1 LKINKNILVITY
13 WSYRSSILQ
22 SYAMPYIGI
31 IKKNIGPAGKIFLFT
46 LSPKSETG
54 NDSNY
59 EIKQTFKQE
68 GIELVNFNYTPFGF
82 VMGLKLFYILFY
94 LVFLT
99 IKNKINFIHAW
110 CTPGGAIGY
119 IISTLTGKPLILD
132 SFEPHAES
140 MVETKT
146 WAKNGLAYKILFRLE
161 KLQLKRASTVICA
174 AKGMIDYSKKTYGII
189 KQQYYVKPAC
199 VDLELFSR
207 REKDFS
213 LIPGVDS
220 NAVICVYIGKFGDIY
235 LSQEVFDFFKVA
247 ASYWGKKFK
256 VLLLTNHSIEEV
268 TEFCRKSDLNP
279 NVITQHFV
287 DHKDV
292 PAYLS
297 LGDFGI
303 CPVRPVPTKKYCT
316 PIKNAEYWAMGM
328 PVVITK
334 DISTDSQLITEN
346 NIGYTLQSLDEKE
359 YLNAVKKIDELLVEK
374 QLPIKIRK
382 IAEVHRNYSI
392 AENIYRI
399 IYA

>member
-1 LKINKNILVITY
+1 VITY

-54 NDSNY
+54 YDSNY
-59 EIKQTFKQE
+59 EIKQAFKQD
-68 GIELVNFNYTPFGF
+68 GIELVNFNYTPFGL
-82 VMGLKLFYILFY
+82 VMGLKFFYILFFLIY
-94 LVFLT
+94 LT

-119 IISTLTGKPLILD
+119 IISVFTGKPLILD

-161 KLQLKRASTVICA
+161 KLQLKRASKVICA
-174 AKGMIDYSKKTYGII
+174 AKGMIDYSKETYGIV
-189 KQQYYVKPAC
+189 KPQYFVKPAC

-213 LIPGVDS
+213 LVPGI
-220 NAVICVYIGKFGDIY
+220 NANTLICVYVGKLGDIY

-256 VLLLTNHSIEEV
+256 VLLLTNHSIKEV
-268 TEFCRKSDLNP
+268 TKFCRKSDLNP
-279 NVITQHFV
+279 NVIIQHFV
-287 DHKDV
+287 EHKDV

-297 LGDFGI
+297 LGDFGL

-316 PIKNAEYWAMGM
+316 PIKNAEYWAMGL

-334 DISTDSQLITEN
+334 NISTDSQLISEN

-359 YLNAVKKIDELLVEK
+359 YLNAVKKIDELLLDK

-382 IAEVHRNYSI
+382 IAETHRNYSI